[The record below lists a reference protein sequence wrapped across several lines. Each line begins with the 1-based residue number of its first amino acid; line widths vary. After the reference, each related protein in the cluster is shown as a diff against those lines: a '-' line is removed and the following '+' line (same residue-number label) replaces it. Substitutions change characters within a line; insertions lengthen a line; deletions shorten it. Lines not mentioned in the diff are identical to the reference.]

1 MICYYDGDDDDNSG
15 DDDNIGDD
23 NDDDDDY
30 DDDDDDSDDDDDD
43 DDVHS
48 CTRSNGSMQTDRQLK
63 TEAGARQVFSL
74 HCANFFAQQHSKYTG
89 FAESDLFAQQQPK
102 AESEKHNPLNPGQ
115 SPNFDDWAVFDGFDA
130 AAAEDDNDDDGDGDD
145 NDEFADDDDDD
156 PVPSILYPG
165 QSPDSSRPHVC
176 HQYLSNCN
184 AAPPQIQVQN

>member
-1 MICYYDGDDDDNSG
+1 MICYYDGNDDDGGGDDDNS
-15 DDDNIGDD
+15 GDD

-30 DDDDDDSDDDDDD
+30 DEDDDDSDDDDDDDD

-63 TEAGARQVFSL
+63 ARQVFSL
-74 HCANFFAQQHSKYTG
+74 HCAKFFAQQHSKYTG